1 MDIAVNYGAVL
12 VAAIVSYAIGAV
24 WHSPV
29 GFGKQW
35 MRMMGLTPEKM
46 RSMPLTAK
54 QAMTIGFFVT
64 VLVAFV
70 LAYFMNVA
78 GAVDISSALQ
88 LGFWVW
94 LCFLAPTLA
103 NGWLWEGKSLKLF
116 VSRVADIM
124 TSFKSGRRVFCNKI
138 THINATSVCK

>member
-24 WHSPV
+24 WHSPI

-35 MRMMGLTPEKM
+35 MRMMGLTAEKM

-54 QAMTIGFFVT
+54 QAMVLGFFVT

-70 LAYFMNVA
+70 LAYFMNVT

-88 LGFWVW
+88 LGFLVW
-94 LCFLAPTLA
+94 LGFLAPTLA

-116 VSRVADIM
+116 LFNAAYQLVSIESIAVVLAVM
-124 TSFKSGRRVFCNKI
+124 
-138 THINATSVCK
+138 